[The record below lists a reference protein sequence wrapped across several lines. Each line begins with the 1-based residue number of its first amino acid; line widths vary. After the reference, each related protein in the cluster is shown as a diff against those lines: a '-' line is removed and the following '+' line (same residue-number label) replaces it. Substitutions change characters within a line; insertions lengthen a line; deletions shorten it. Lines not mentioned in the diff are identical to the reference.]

1 MSVSLS
7 VMLKV
12 TGSPLLVVVLS
23 SVAVGGVLISSILTT
38 TVPSPGNGPP
48 IPCPI

>member
-12 TGSPLLVVVLS
+12 TGSPLLVLALS
-23 SVAVGGVLISSILTT
+23 STAVGGCWLTVTLIVALLDTSPLSSA
-38 TVPSPGNGPP
+38 TV
-48 IPCPI
+48 